1 MGRDIP
7 VILIGDLDARYHVLL
22 QGSIHGREHLT
33 AWLLMA
39 MADYWLDH
47 GIMGYGNVCYHII
60 PMTNPDG
67 VIISQTQSLS
77 DAQHQIYLSD
87 KKNGY
92 TTQDES
98 TYASTWKAN
107 GQGVD
112 INRNFPSGWESID
125 DRTGPSSERY
135 QGTKPFSSAEAA
147 ALRDYTLKYS
157 FDATISYHTAGSII
171 YYEYGNKEPVNSE
184 YKSLAKTVNK
194 VSGYSLA
201 NSVGIDGAGY
211 KDWVMDELGIPSIT
225 VEIGVDE
232 TPLALREIYSIFV
245 RNYCT
250 LPAIARWLQI

>member
-1 MGRDIP
+1 M
-7 VILIGDLDARYHVLL
+7 
-22 QGSIHGREHLT
+22 
-33 AWLLMA
+33 
-39 MADYWLDH
+39 
-47 GIMGYGNVCYHII
+47 
-60 PMTNPDG
+60 
-67 VIISQTQSLS
+67 
-77 DAQHQIYLSD
+77 
-87 KKNGY
+87 
-92 TTQDES
+92 
-98 TYASTWKAN
+98 
-107 GQGVD
+107 
-112 INRNFPSGWESID
+112 
-125 DRTGPSSERY
+125 
-135 QGTKPFSSAEAA
+135 
-147 ALRDYTLKYS
+147 KYS

-184 YKSLAKTVNK
+184 SKSLAKTVNK